1 MQLDIKQV
9 ADNWREGFKKHDI
22 NLKNSSKKEERVEK
36 NKNDI
41 KKWWNKLS
49 NKEREDAF
57 LSVCQ
62 LMCQGELDLQGSY
75 RYIMHVIFGFEKEMY
90 DIGINYGYMEIHNHL
105 YGGKE
110 LSKMSDAKK
119 IVIDTKDKQHVIDV
133 NNNQNLTLRLLDDDQ
148 TLNITINN
156 LKKPYDN
163 TP

>member
-1 MQLDIKQV
+1 
-9 ADNWREGFKKHDI
+9 
-22 NLKNSSKKEERVEK
+22 
-36 NKNDI
+36 
-41 KKWWNKLS
+41 
-49 NKEREDAF
+49 
-57 LSVCQ
+57 
-62 LMCQGELDLQGSY
+62 
-75 RYIMHVIFGFEKEMY
+75 MHVIFGFEKEMY

-119 IVIDTKDKQHVIDV
+119 IVIDTKDKQQVIDV